1 MHVSQT
7 LCRGAVVVSLPA
19 ARTIK
24 FKIATPRGQ
33 YAARAMH
40 AAARAMAR
48 AMVISCDST
57 SAVPGREGEG
67 FRRGFRGAI
76 ASEWISTFEGLAYQL
91 RSLF

>member
-1 MHVSQT
+1 MRMHVSQT

-19 ARTIK
+19 ARTIN
-24 FKIATPRGQ
+24 FKIATP
-33 YAARAMH
+33 ANIARAMH
-40 AAARAMAR
+40 AAAR